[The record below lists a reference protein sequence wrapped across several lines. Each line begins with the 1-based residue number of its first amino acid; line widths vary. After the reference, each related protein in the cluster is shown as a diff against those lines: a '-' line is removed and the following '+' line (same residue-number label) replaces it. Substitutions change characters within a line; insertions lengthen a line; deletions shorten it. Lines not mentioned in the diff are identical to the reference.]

1 MEVTGTMNIVPDEQV
16 YKVYLLTPD
25 QQIKRI
31 VIFNGNKDTQLNLGD
46 WFSEIEINDIN
57 RNHTEVLFSDKC
69 IHYDDTVRTIKR
81 KVLGEM
87 DPNALSYPELYLFTK
102 IKQDIDLFHIYQT
115 ITQNDKNYFH
125 SNMLGQLMQN
135 LHLPNEVTLNT
146 PEQETYSYDDLLKYL
161 PVVNKIHDVNIPI
174 GQKFSTYRDL
184 LYSANPFDILS
195 STENPFT
202 QTASNNLITYE
213 KDLLLNYG
221 PIVDNILYVCLIDDV
236 IQYADEI
243 GIGIDYMIQLYYPVM
258 ATHNVHSR
266 QDIANLKQQLLMDD
280 QTYMNNADIAQYN
293 ANIDTLYKIY
303 NNRKDNSEL
312 PGIIKGITE
321 IDMTMHPKTSTI
333 LPLEVIFKNIH
344 TTKTVPFIKYN
355 PGSRQEN
362 IYRLYCNKLSKN
374 GKKIPLLKKQ
384 QIINYSKL
392 GNAREIFLL
401 VKAVCN
407 DDPTD
412 LYIAINYNGNIRI
425 QTTFVHHV
433 STDALN
439 QFIKDT
445 VNQLIDQFNVSLMP
459 SGYKI
464 NSFISIED
472 ELLEIENMQY
482 AFEMQPLNSS
492 LNFDKYL
499 NCLTNIFEIIEHS
512 PNGPLIMNYK
522 RVGNYAKMNS
532 MQSMIARVYTTTNSE
547 KAVIDALILNFDMTE
562 EQSLLEVV
570 KFLNDFNQING
581 RYVNKSFDILE
592 NQGFHTLLRNFKNEA
607 KLSFTIANINNIGF
621 IDLIEIYLDS
631 IFRIMQLPTSTNVSR
646 DEIAQICL
654 KKQIITQS
662 DKDVAII
669 IPQVNKTVLNTDP
682 KMRAE
687 IIDEED
693 DDDDDDAGI
702 IFFDEEY
709 EEDEDDEVGEPA
721 DEGPSDAND
730 NVEEAEEVAE
740 EVTDDADQEDM
751 YGGAKKTFAT
761 EETEPSNIFYNKMR
775 RLDSDLILARKE
787 GQFKAYSRTCPANV
801 NRQPIILTNDEK
813 NRIDNENRD
822 AYGYAMRYGHNTD
835 KSKQNWFICP
845 RYWCMKT
852 NLPIKDTDLEKTIK
866 EGKCA
871 REDIHEFTDPKY
883 HIRNGEYVAHN
894 PGLIKNAH
902 PNNKGIPCCFG
913 KRWDSEQ
920 LKTARLKYGV
930 AEDDI
935 DDPNKQVDN
944 KIQPPTA
951 VANVNEFDNSKYYII
966 GFDKYPISNGRWGF
980 LPPSVQLFLDINYA
994 DVITK
999 KNAALIKFNVNT
1011 FLRYGVEQSNHQSF
1025 IGCIAD
1031 IYAAVSRIKERNEAT
1046 PTIKRMREILSKS
1059 ITLDMYLQYQNGSL
1073 ATLFQ
1078 PKKNKV
1084 NAELLVKY
1092 ETTEFYKSLVT
1103 TDESQMGFFEE
1114 TVGSFENFLKYLNDD
1129 DSLIDHTYLWD
1140 IVTSV
1145 NPNLFPS
1152 GLNLILLQ
1160 IADNDITD
1168 NVELI
1173 CPTNSYMSNMYD
1185 PRRETVIIL
1194 KHDTFYEP
1202 VYMYKIIKDEEKETE
1217 KITNTTETFS
1227 QQTANPSLKRILN
1240 VVQNVMGKYCKARP
1254 SKPKEFIYKTNI
1266 LAGDLLR
1273 LLKLHN
1279 YKVKHQVVNY
1289 RGKVIGLMAIIVDAK
1304 QLDLFIPCFPSGPIK
1319 EIPVKYSDHIEWAS
1333 YANTRNALMQVSEE
1347 SNKSILSMPMLKV
1360 VEDELIVGIL
1370 TETNQFVQIDPPIS
1384 NDIDDGLDALYTT
1397 GYINNGYITADK
1409 ELATNKQ
1416 EDAERLNT
1424 IHQINLEG
1432 QFYSA
1437 FRTTLRLA
1445 LNKYQNYEKRAQL
1458 LKLIDNKQYTYQHL
1472 LTRIEL
1478 LVRSVLK
1485 DLVTFA
1491 EFNPDVLS
1499 TISDISEIE
1508 NKFVK
1513 SKYCIEIE
1521 DDNENC
1527 KLVIPKLNLVTSK
1540 ENIVLYFKRISD
1552 ELLRY
1557 KRVRMFILE
1566 PNKYLNIGSLDYK
1579 LNDNELLLIQTLLD
1593 GNYFDDLSEL
1603 SANEYIDNITYDI
1616 AEPSVSQK
1624 YSTNISLNQQT
1635 ASNAQ
1640 PENVNNF
1647 IIDCVVETL
1656 PNVIG
1661 NQTSYWKTVLP
1672 NKSREVVFN
1681 NSTNCTYYVLC
1692 DIINKHRGKF
1702 VSIPFIKTAL
1712 CQKYNQHMETY
1723 KSQILAILKSQHG
1736 KREMITRV
1744 IKNQIKLDDLI
1755 MSEEYYITNLDLWAI
1770 ASHLGLPILLFSQ
1783 KTLSNLGL
1791 GVQWVVLGGKR
1802 DVDNYYCIR
1811 SPVNN
1816 SELPEYH
1823 MITPACKLE
1832 QIKGFDTM
1840 INNTDYIENNLSF
1853 ETYLKTYRLT
1863 ADA

>member
-1 MEVTGTMNIVPDEQV
+1 MEATGTVNNVPTEQV
-16 YKVYLLTPD
+16 YKVYLLNPE

-31 VIFNGNKDTQLNLGD
+31 VIFNGNKDALLNLGD
-46 WFSEIEINDIN
+46 WFSDIEINDIN
-57 RNHTEVLFSDKC
+57 RNHTEVLFSDEC

-87 DPNALSYPELYLFTK
+87 NPTSISYPELYLFTK
-102 IKQDIDLFHIYQT
+102 IKKVIDLFPIYQT
-115 ITQNDKNYFH
+115 ITQNDKNVFR
-125 SNMLGQLMQN
+125 SNMLAQLMQN
-135 LHLPNEVTLNT
+135 LNIPNDIIANT
-146 PEQETYSYDDLLKYL
+146 PEQETYSYEDLLQYL
-161 PVVNKIHDVNIPI
+161 PIINKIHDIKIPI

-195 STENPFT
+195 STENPFI
-202 QTASNNLITYE
+202 QSANNNIITYE

-221 PIVDNILYVCLIDDV
+221 PIVDNILYVCLLDDAL
-236 IQYADEI
+236 QYADEI
-243 GIGIDYMIQLYYPVM
+243 GIDADYIIQLYYPVM
-258 ATHNVHSR
+258 ANRNVHSK
-266 QDIANLKQQLLMDD
+266 QDAENIKQQLLIDD
-280 QTYMNNADIAQYN
+280 QAYLNNVDIRQYN

-303 NNRKDNSEL
+303 NNRKDKSDL
-312 PGIIKGITE
+312 PGVIKGITE
-321 IDMTMHPKTSTI
+321 IDMIMHPETSMI

-344 TTKTVPFIKYN
+344 ATKTVPFIKYN

-374 GKKIPLLKKQ
+374 GKKIPVLKKQ
-384 QIINYSKL
+384 QVLNYSKL
-392 GNAREIFLL
+392 GNPREIFLL
-401 VKAVCN
+401 VKAIFN
-407 DDPTD
+407 GDPTD
-412 LYIAINYNGNIRI
+412 LYIAINYNGNIRV
-425 QTTFVHHV
+425 QSSFVHHV
-433 STDALN
+433 SSDALN
-439 QFIKDT
+439 NFIKDT
-445 VNQLIDQFNVSLMP
+445 VNNLIDQFNVSLIP
-459 SGYKI
+459 AGYKI

-472 ELLEIENMQY
+472 ELLEIENIQY
-482 AFEMQPLNSS
+482 SFEMQPLNSNI
-492 LNFDKYL
+492 NFDKYL

-532 MQSMIARVYTTTNSE
+532 IQSMIARVYTTTNSE

-562 EQSLLEVV
+562 ENALLEVV

-621 IDLIEIYLDS
+621 IHLIEIYFDS
-631 IFRIMQLPTSTNVSR
+631 IFRIMQLPSSTNVSS
-646 DEIAQICL
+646 DEIAQICM
-654 KKQIITQS
+654 KKQQIIM
-662 DKDVAII
+662 DKEAAII
-669 IPQVNKTVLNTDP
+669 IPPVNKQVVSDGSRKPNELI
-682 KMRAE
+682 A
-687 IIDEED
+687 DEDDAD
-693 DDDDDDAGI
+693 DDDEGI

-709 EEDEDDEVGEPA
+709 DEEEEDEEEEGDQEGELEENP
-721 DEGPSDAND
+721 DAND
-730 NVEEAEEVAE
+730 VEEPAEVIENTE
-740 EVTDDADQEDM
+740 EEDIL
-751 YGGAKKTFAT
+751 GGAKKTTFIT

-775 RLDSDLILARKE
+775 RLEPELILARKE

-813 NRIDNENRD
+813 NRIDQENRD
-822 AYGYAMRYGHNTD
+822 AYGYAMRYGHSTD

-883 HIRNGEYVAHN
+883 HIKNGEYVTHN
-894 PGLIKNAH
+894 PGLIKDAH

-930 AEDDI
+930 TEDDI
-935 DDPNKQVDN
+935 DDPNKEVD
-944 KIQPPTA
+944 KKQAPA
-951 VANVNEFDNSKYYII
+951 VVANVNESENSKYYVI

-994 DVITK
+994 DVVTK
-999 KNAALIKFNVNT
+999 KNAALIKYNVNT
-1011 FLRYGVEQSNHQSF
+1011 FLRYGVEQSKHQSF

-1031 IYAAVSRIKERNEAT
+1031 IYAAVSRIKERGEAT
-1046 PTIKRMREILSKS
+1046 PTIKRMREILSQS

-1078 PKKNKV
+1078 PKRTNI
-1084 NAELLVKY
+1084 NREILIKY
-1092 ETTEFYKSLVT
+1092 ENTEFYKSLVT
-1103 TDESQMGFFEE
+1103 ADESQMGFFED
-1114 TVGSFENFLKYLNDD
+1114 TVASFEHFLQYLNDD
-1129 DSLIDHTYLWD
+1129 DALIDHTYLWD

-1160 IADNDITD
+1160 VTDNDITD

-1185 PRRETVIIL
+1185 QRRETVIIL

-1202 VYMYKIIKDEEKETE
+1202 VYMYKIIKDEENETE

-1240 VVQNVMGKYCKARP
+1240 MVQDVMGKYCKARP
-1254 SKPKEFIYKTNI
+1254 SKPKEFLYKTNL
-1266 LAGDLLR
+1266 LASDLLR

-1279 YKVKHQVVNY
+1279 YKVQHQVINY
-1289 RGKVIGLMAIIVDAK
+1289 RGKVIGLMTSVVDGKQWAI
-1304 QLDLFIPCFPSGPIK
+1304 FIPCFPSGQIKDIPI
-1319 EIPVKYSDHIEWAS
+1319 KYSDDIEWTT
-1333 YANTRNALMQVSEE
+1333 YTNTRNALMQVSEK
-1347 SNKSILSMPMLKV
+1347 SNKSILSLPMLKV

-1384 NDIDDGLDALYTT
+1384 NDIDDGIDVLYTT
-1397 GYINNGYITADK
+1397 GYINNGYTNADK
-1409 ELATNKQ
+1409 ELATNAS
-1416 EDAERLNT
+1416 EDTERLNT
-1424 IHQINLEG
+1424 IHQIKLEG

-1445 LNKYQNYEKRAQL
+1445 LNKYQNYEKRVQL
-1458 LKLIDNKQYTYQHL
+1458 LRLIENKQYTYQHL

-1491 EFNPDVLS
+1491 EFNQDVLS

-1508 NKFVK
+1508 RKFVK

-1540 ENIVLYFKRISD
+1540 ENVVLYFKRISD

-1566 PNKYLNIGSLDYK
+1566 PNKYLNIGSLDYN

-1603 SANEYIDNITYDI
+1603 SANEYVDNITYDI

-1624 YSTNISLNQQT
+1624 YSTNISLKQQT
-1635 ASNAQ
+1635 AINAQ
-1640 PENVNNF
+1640 PETMNNF
-1647 IIDCVVETL
+1647 VIDCVVETL
-1656 PNVIG
+1656 PDVIG
-1661 NQTSYWKTVLP
+1661 SQNSYWKTVLP
-1672 NKSREVVFN
+1672 NKSREVVFK

-1702 VSIPFIKTAL
+1702 VSIPFIKNAL
-1712 CQKYNQHMETY
+1712 CQKYNQHMDTY
-1723 KSQILAILKSQHG
+1723 KSQILAILKSQNG
-1736 KREMITRV
+1736 KRDMITRV
-1744 IKNQIKLDDLI
+1744 IKNTIQLDDLI

-1783 KTLSNLGL
+1783 KALSNLGL
-1791 GVQWVVLGGKR
+1791 SVQWVILGGKR

-1811 SPVNN
+1811 SPANN
-1816 SELPEYH
+1816 SNLPEYH
-1823 MITPACKLE
+1823 MITPACKLS
-1832 QIKGFDTM
+1832 QIKGFDNM
-1840 INNTDYIENNLSF
+1840 INNTDYLENNLSF
-1853 ETYLKTYRLT
+1853 ETYLKTYRIT
-1863 ADA
+1863 FDA

>member
-1 MEVTGTMNIVPDEQV
+1 MEATGTMNKVPDEQV
-16 YKVYLLTPD
+16 YKIYLLNPE
-25 QQIKRI
+25 QKIKQI
-31 VIFNGNKDTQLNLGD
+31 VIFNGNKNAELNLSD
-46 WFSEIEINDIN
+46 WFSDIEINDIQ
-57 RNHTEVLFSDKC
+57 RDHTDVFLSDKC
-69 IHYDDTVRTIKR
+69 IHYDDTIRTIKR
-81 KVLGEM
+81 KVLSEI
-87 DPNALSYPELYLFTK
+87 DSTTVSYPELYLFTK
-102 IKQDIDLFHIYQT
+102 IKKDIDLFQIYQT
-115 ITQNDKNYFH
+115 ITQNDKTYFH

-135 LHLPNEVTLNT
+135 LHIPNDVIMKT
-146 PEQETYSYDDLLKYL
+146 PEQETYNYDDLLKYL
-161 PVVNKIHDVNIPI
+161 PIVNKIHDINIPI
-174 GQKFSTYRDL
+174 GQKFSNHRDL
-184 LYSANPFDILS
+184 LHSANPFDILS
-195 STENPFT
+195 STESPFT
-202 QTASNNLITYE
+202 QTADNNLITYE
-213 KDLLLNYG
+213 KDLLLHYG
-221 PIVDNILYVCLIDDV
+221 PIVNNVIYVCLIDDV
-236 IQYADEI
+236 IQYAETLGVD
-243 GIGIDYMIQLYYPVM
+243 IDYIIQLYYPVM
-258 ATHNVHSR
+258 ANHNVHSK
-266 QDIANLKQQLLMDD
+266 QDLANIKQQLLMDD
-280 QTYMNNADIAQYN
+280 QTYMNNTDIAQYN
-293 ANIDTLYKIY
+293 TNIDMLYKIY
-303 NNRKDNSEL
+303 NNQKDIAEL

-321 IDMTMHPKTSTI
+321 IDMVMHPNTSTI

-344 TTKTVPFIKYN
+344 TSKDVPFIKYN

-362 IYRLYCNKLSKN
+362 IYRLYCNRLSKN

-384 QIINYSKL
+384 QVLNYSKL
-392 GNAREIFLL
+392 GSAREIILL

-412 LYIAINYNGNIRI
+412 VYIAINYNGNIRI
-425 QTTFVHHV
+425 QASFIHRV
-433 STDALN
+433 SPDSLN
-439 QFIKDT
+439 QFIKTT
-445 VNQLIDQFNVSLMP
+445 VNQLIDQFNVSLIP

-472 ELLEIENMQY
+472 ELLEIENIQY
-482 AFEMQPLNSS
+482 AFEMQRLNSNI
-492 LNFDKYL
+492 NFDKYL

-522 RVGNYAKMNS
+522 RVDNYAKMNS
-532 MQSMIARVYTTTNSE
+532 IQSMIARIYTTTNSE
-547 KAVIDALILNFDMTE
+547 KEVISALILNFDLTE
-562 EQSLLEVV
+562 EQALLEVV

-607 KLSFTIANINNIGF
+607 KLSFTIANINNIGY
-621 IDLIEIYLDS
+621 IRVIEIYLDS
-631 IFRIMQLPTSTNVSR
+631 IFRIMQLPTSTNVSS
-646 DEIAQICL
+646 DEMAQICL
-654 KKQIITQS
+654 KKQIITQQ

-669 IPQVNKTVLNTDP
+669 VPQVNKTEVNPDIRKQIELI
-682 KMRAE
+682 E
-687 IIDEED
+687 DEED
-693 DDDDDDAGI
+693 EEDEEGI
-702 IFFDEEY
+702 IFFDEEFD
-709 EEDEDDEVGEPA
+709 EDEGDEDEIEMTIEENTDDNNGE
-721 DEGPSDAND
+721 DATENT
-730 NVEEAEEVAE
+730 NNEVEEETE
-740 EVTDDADQEDM
+740 
-751 YGGAKKTFAT
+751 GGAKKTFIT
-761 EETEPSNIFYNKMR
+761 EETEPSNVFYNKMR
-775 RLDSDLILARKE
+775 RLDPELILARKE

-813 NRIDNENRD
+813 NHIDKENRD
-822 AYGYAMRYGHNTD
+822 AYGYAMRYGHTPD
-835 KSKQNWFICP
+835 KSKQNWYICP

-871 REDIHEFTDPKY
+871 REDIHEFTDPKH
-883 HIRNGEYVAHN
+883 HIKDGEYITHN

-902 PNNKGIPCCFG
+902 PNNKGVPCCFA
-913 KRWDSEQ
+913 KRWESEQ

-930 AEDDI
+930 TADDI
-935 DDPNKQVDN
+935 DDPNKQTGEVQPLATEV
-944 KIQPPTA
+944 KIVEPEQ
-951 VANVNEFDNSKYYII
+951 SKYYII

-994 DVITK
+994 DVVTK
-999 KNAALIKFNVNT
+999 KNAALIKYNVNT
-1011 FLRYGVEQSNHQSF
+1011 FLRYGVEQSTHQSF

-1031 IYAAVSRIKERNEAT
+1031 IYAAVSRIKERNETT
-1046 PTIKRMREILSKS
+1046 PTIKNMRQIISKS

-1078 PKKNKV
+1078 PKIHKINK
-1084 NAELLVKY
+1084 ETLIKY

-1103 TDESQMGFFEE
+1103 TDESQMGFFED
-1114 TVGSFENFLKYLNDD
+1114 TVASFEHFLRYLNDD
-1129 DSLIDHTYLWD
+1129 DALIDHTYLWD

-1160 IADNDITD
+1160 VTDNDITD

-1173 CPTNSYMSNMYD
+1173 CPTNSYISNMYD

-1202 VYMYKIIKDEEKETE
+1202 VYMYKIIKNENDEGE
-1217 KITNTTETFS
+1217 KIINTTETFS
-1227 QQTANPSLKRILN
+1227 QQIANPSLKHILN
-1240 VVQNVMGKYCKARP
+1240 MVKDVMGNYCKARP
-1254 SKPKEFIYKTNI
+1254 SKPKEFLYKTNI
-1266 LAGDLLR
+1266 LANDLYR
-1273 LLKLHN
+1273 ILKLHN
-1279 YKVKHQVVNY
+1279 YKIHHQVVNY
-1289 RGKVIGLMAIIVDAK
+1289 HGKVIGLMTAIVDAD
-1304 QLDLFIPCFPSGPIK
+1304 QWDLFIPCFPSGPIK
-1319 EIPVKYSDHIEWAS
+1319 DIPVKYSDNVKWGS
-1333 YANTRNALMQVSEE
+1333 YVNTRNALIQVSSET
-1347 SNKSILSMPMLKV
+1347 NKSVLSLPMLKV

-1370 TETNQFVQIDPPIS
+1370 TETNQFVQVDPPIS
-1384 NDIDDGLDALYTT
+1384 NDIDDGIDVIYTT

-1409 ELATNKQ
+1409 ELATNPN
-1416 EDAERLNT
+1416 EDSERINT
-1424 IHQINLEG
+1424 IHQIKLEG

-1445 LNKYQNYEKRAQL
+1445 LNKYQNYEKRVQL
-1458 LKLIDNKQYTYQHL
+1458 LKLIDDKQYTYQHL

-1491 EFNPDVLS
+1491 DFNPDVLS

-1508 NKFVK
+1508 HKFVK

-1527 KLVIPKLNLVTSK
+1527 KLVIPKLNLVTGK
-1540 ENIVLYFKRISD
+1540 ENIKIYFKRISD

-1579 LNDNELLLIQTLLD
+1579 LNDNELLLIQTLLE
-1593 GNYFDDLSEL
+1593 GNYFDDLNEI

-1624 YSTNISLNQQT
+1624 YSTNITLKQQAT
-1635 ASNAQ
+1635 TNAQ
-1640 PENVNNF
+1640 PENLNAF

-1656 PNVIG
+1656 PSVIG

-1672 NKSREVVFN
+1672 SKSREIVFN
-1681 NSTNCTYYVLC
+1681 NTVNCTYYVLC

-1702 VSIPFIKTAL
+1702 VSIPFIKNAL
-1712 CQKYNQHMETY
+1712 CQKYNQHMDTY

-1736 KREMITRV
+1736 KRDMITRV
-1744 IKNQIKLDDLI
+1744 IKNTIQLDDLI

-1770 ASHLGLPILLFSQ
+1770 ASHLGLPIMLFSQ
-1783 KTLSNLGL
+1783 KNLSNLGL
-1791 GVQWVVLGGKR
+1791 GVQWVILGGKR

-1811 SPVNN
+1811 SPVNS

-1823 MITPACKLE
+1823 MITPACKLT

-1853 ETYLKTYRLT
+1853 ETYLKTYRLNT
-1863 ADA
+1863 DA

>member
-1 MEVTGTMNIVPDEQV
+1 MEATRAKNNVPDEQV
-16 YKVYLLTPD
+16 YKVYLLNQE

-31 VIFNGNKDTQLNLGD
+31 VIFNGNKDAQLNLGD
-46 WFSEIEINDIN
+46 LFSEIEINEIN
-57 RNHTEVLFSDKC
+57 RNHTDVLFSDEC
-69 IHYDDTVRTIKR
+69 IHYDDTVHTIKR

-87 DPNALSYPELYLFTK
+87 DPTTTLSYPELYLFAK
-102 IKQDIDLFHIYQT
+102 IKKEIDLFDIYQT
-115 ITQNDKNYFH
+115 ITQNDKTVFH
-125 SNMLGQLMQN
+125 SNMLGQLLQN
-135 LHLPNEVTLNT
+135 LHIPNEVTMNT
-146 PEQETYSYDDLLKYL
+146 PEQETYTYDDLLKYL
-161 PVVNKIHDVNIPI
+161 PMINKVHDINVPI
-174 GQKFSTYRDL
+174 GQKFANYRDL

-195 STENPFT
+195 STENPFS
-202 QTASNNLITYE
+202 QTVNNNIITYE
-213 KDLLLNYG
+213 KDLLLHYG
-221 PIVDNILYVCLIDDV
+221 PIADNILYVCLIDDV
-236 IQYADEI
+236 LQYANVI
-243 GIGIDYMIQLYYPVM
+243 GIDPDYMIQLYYPVM
-258 ATHNVHSR
+258 ANHNVHSKS
-266 QDIANLKQQLLMDD
+266 DLENIKQQLIVDD
-280 QTYMNNADIAQYN
+280 ETYMNNADIAQYN

-312 PGIIKGITE
+312 PGIAKGITE
-321 IDMTMHPKTSTI
+321 IDMIMHPDTTAI

-344 TTKTVPFIKYN
+344 ATKNVPFIKYN

-384 QIINYSKL
+384 QVLNYSKL

-407 DDPTD
+407 NDPTD
-412 LYIAINYNGNIRI
+412 VYIAINYNGNIRI
-425 QTTFVHHV
+425 QTSFAHHI

-445 VNQLIDQFNVSLMP
+445 VNQMIDQFNVSLIP

-464 NSFISIED
+464 NSFISVED
-472 ELLEIENMQY
+472 ELLEIENIQY
-482 AFEMQPLNSS
+482 AFEIQPLNSNM
-492 LNFDKYL
+492 NFDKYL

-512 PNGPLIMNYK
+512 PKGPLIMNYK

-547 KAVIDALILNFDMTE
+547 KAVIDALILNFDITE
-562 EQSLLEVV
+562 EQALLEVV

-621 IDLIEIYLDS
+621 IGSIEIYLDS
-631 IFRIMQLPTSTNVSR
+631 IFRIMQLPTSTNVSS
-646 DEIAQICL
+646 DEIAQICS
-654 KKQIITQS
+654 KKQTITQS
-662 DKDVAII
+662 DKEVAII
-669 IPQVNKTVLNTDP
+669 IPQVNKTLLN
-682 KMRAE
+682 AE
-687 IIDEED
+687 TRKTTELIDED
-693 DDDDDDAGI
+693 DDDDDDDDNDI

-709 EEDEDDEVGEPA
+709 EEDDEGRDDEEVEVEVDADA
-721 DEGPSDAND
+721 DEGE
-730 NVEEAEEVAE
+730 VIKEGAEEE
-740 EVTDDADQEDM
+740 DKEDM
-751 YGGAKKTFAT
+751 YGGAKKTTFIT
-761 EETEPSNIFYNKMR
+761 EDTEPTNIFYNKMR
-775 RLDSDLILARKE
+775 RLDPDLILARKE

-845 RYWCMKT
+845 RYWCVKT
-852 NLPIKDTDLEKTIK
+852 NLPIKDTDLENTIK

-871 REDIHEFTDPKY
+871 RKDIHEFTDPKY
-883 HIRNGEYVAHN
+883 HIKDGKYVTHN

-913 KRWDSEQ
+913 KKWDSEQ
-920 LKTARLKYGV
+920 LNTARLKYGIE
-930 AEDDI
+930 EDDI
-935 DDPNKQVDN
+935 DDPNKLVDN
-944 KIQPPTA
+944 KTPATTA
-951 VANVNEFDNSKYYII
+951 ANVNEPENSKYYII

-1078 PKKNKV
+1078 PKRENISK
-1084 NAELLVKY
+1084 EILIKY

-1103 TDESQMGFFEE
+1103 TDESQMGFFED
-1114 TVGSFENFLKYLNDD
+1114 TVASFENFLKYLNDD

-1160 IADNDITD
+1160 VTDNDITD

-1194 KHDTFYEP
+1194 KHDNFYEP
-1202 VYMYKIIKDEEKETE
+1202 VYMYKIIKDEENETE

-1240 VVQNVMGKYCKARP
+1240 MVQDVMGKYCKARP
-1254 SKPKEFIYKTNI
+1254 SKPKEFLYKTNI
-1266 LAGDLLR
+1266 LANDLLR
-1273 LLKLHN
+1273 ILKLHN
-1279 YKVKHQVVNY
+1279 YKVQHQVINY
-1289 RGKVIGLMAIIVDAK
+1289 RGKVIGLMANIVDAK
-1304 QLDLFIPCFPSGPIK
+1304 QWDLFIPCFPSGQIK
-1319 EIPVKYSDHIEWAS
+1319 EIPIKYSDDIKWAS
-1333 YANTRNALMQVSEE
+1333 YTNTRNALMQVSEK
-1347 SNKSILSMPMLKV
+1347 SNQSILSMPMLKV

-1370 TETNQFVQIDPPIS
+1370 TETNQFLQIDPPIS
-1384 NDIDDGLDALYTT
+1384 NDIDDGIDVLYTT
-1397 GYINNGYITADK
+1397 GYINNGYISADK
-1409 ELATNKQ
+1409 ELATNKD
-1416 EDAERLNT
+1416 EDTQRLNT
-1424 IHQINLEG
+1424 IHQIKLEG

-1445 LNKYQNYEKRAQL
+1445 LNKYQNYETRAQL
-1458 LKLIDNKQYTYQHL
+1458 LKIIDNKQYTYQHL
-1472 LTRIEL
+1472 LTKIEL

-1485 DLVTFA
+1485 HLVTFA

-1508 NKFVK
+1508 HKIAK

-1521 DDNENC
+1521 DDNEKC

-1593 GNYFDDLSEL
+1593 GNYFDDLSEI

-1624 YSTNISLNQQT
+1624 YSTNISLKQQT
-1635 ASNAQ
+1635 TSNIQ

-1656 PNVIG
+1656 PEVIG
-1661 NQTSYWKTVLP
+1661 NSTSYWKTVFP
-1672 NKSREVVFN
+1672 KKSHEVVFK
-1681 NSTNCTYYVLC
+1681 NSVNCTYYVLC

-1702 VSIPFIKTAL
+1702 VSIPFIKNAL
-1712 CQKYNQHMETY
+1712 CQKYNQHMDTY

-1744 IKNQIKLDDLI
+1744 IKNKIKLDDLI

-1783 KTLSNLGL
+1783 KTLLNLGL
-1791 GVQWVVLGGKR
+1791 GVQWVILGGNR